1 MDYILTLQNQVCMA
15 NRLKVHHKMYNIK
28 TGFTYKLCTLCYS
41 NFRFFRNHF
50 CPIHHDTA
58 YVSQV
63 SCSWCIKGPS
73 LPLNFILIEE
83 LIIDIKK
90 IATTPSCSSFTMK
103 RLVSTA
109 TLLLVAVTC
118 VAAQYR
124 GTLEVRV
131 NEARIDGDGEL
142 TFLKISAFD
151 DKGNTVLRIANYS
164 KLVDFGEGTWSHF
177 EVKVL
182 EKDKD
187 SGDITIHGP
196 VNASITPGQHI
207 PDRVSC
213 GAGCV
218 FGYDYTFTPK
228 HTIGKLTVYIETG
241 HNLKDADSTLLPA
254 HRGSDAYVKV
264 TAMRMDA
271 SRKTLETAH
280 IWNRANPTWNKQL
293 DFGVHTWTSFEV
305 QVFDK
310 DLYNKDDALSPKTPY
325 NLNYAYPTSKKEIDM
340 KANGNGRIK
349 FRYSYQ

>member
-1 MDYILTLQNQVCMA
+1 MSPA
-15 NRLKVHHKMYNIK
+15 
-28 TGFTYKLCTLCYS
+28 
-41 NFRFFRNHF
+41 RFAELFAAGTIMIR
-50 CPIHHDTA
+50 
-58 YVSQV
+58 
-63 SCSWCIKGPS
+63 CIKGPS
-73 LPLNFILIEE
+73 LPLDFIGLNFAKKPSTK
-83 LIIDIKK
+83 KK
-90 IATTPSCSSFTMK
+90 IPQSSSHSSFTMK

-109 TLLLVAVTC
+109 TLLLVALTC

-124 GTLEVRV
+124 GTLKVRV

-164 KLVDFGEGTWSHF
+164 ELVDFGEGTWSHF

-182 EKDKD
+182 EKDED

-196 VNASITPGQHI
+196 VNASITPGQHV
-207 PDRVSC
+207 PARVSC

-228 HTIGKLTVYIETG
+228 YTKGKLTVYIETG
-241 HNLKDADSTLLPA
+241 HNLKDADSIVLFRR

-264 TAMRMDA
+264 TATRIDGSIKA
-271 SRKTLETAH
+271 LKTNI
-280 IWNRANPTWNKQL
+280 IWNRANPTWNKLL

-305 QVFDK
+305 QVLDK
-310 DLYNKDDALSPKTPY
+310 DRYNKDDALSPKTPY

-340 KANGNGRIK
+340 KAKGNGRIK